1 MNASQ
6 QNPGEQERITL
17 GQARRWRDDNERLT
31 RELAELREQVAALQ
45 VRSTDASPLSSMATG
60 NVHDDGTFSLIAAL
74 AVWFFGGAIGAHR
87 FYIKDWVPG
96 YFLLA
101 SLLGIP
107 FTWVFAVIAGWNV
120 AALSPLWVLWAG
132 IHAFFVLI
140 DGICLFFDKRARR

>member
-6 QNPGEQERITL
+6 KNPGEQERITL

-31 RELAELREQVAALQ
+31 RELAELRDQVAALQ
-45 VRSTDASPLSSMATG
+45 ARSAPTPPTMAATG
-60 NVHDDGTFSLIAAL
+60 NVYDDGTFSLIAAL
-74 AVWFFGGAIGAHR
+74 AVWFFGGAAGAHR

-107 FTWVFAVIAGWNV
+107 FTWLFAVIAGWNV
-120 AALSPLWVLWAG
+120 AILTPLWLLWAG
-132 IHAFFVLI
+132 LHALFVLI